1 MKMPSKARLVLL
13 KACLNG
19 PRSRAEHFRVPLTPD
34 QLARDAKEVAKAGAA
49 AIHLHP
55 RLPDGVETLDAEAC
69 GEAINAVRRVCRV
82 PVGVSTASWIEKS
95 STRKVSSIDGWKV
108 NPDFASVNLNEEGWR
123 EVCKALVR
131 RGVWVEAGLW
141 TVANARS
148 LVSSAM
154 LDGCVRAL
162 VETTE
167 KRSAQA
173 VALANQIDEV
183 LRRARIEPAVL
194 HHGYGR
200 TTWKVLENALA
211 LGRDIRV
218 GLEDTLYLPDGSL
231 ARSNA
236 QLVEAAVRMVHRR
249 GLMIVG
255 LDSTAKTSRR
265 QGQLRGI
272 SRGLPRR

>member
-1 MKMPSKARLVLL
+1 MPSRARLVLV

-19 PRSRAEHFRVPLTPD
+19 PRTRSEHVRVPLTPA

-55 RLPDGVETLDAEAC
+55 RLPDGVETLDAKAC

-123 EVCKALVR
+123 DVCKALIR

-141 TVANARS
+141 TVADARS
-148 LVSSAM
+148 LVSSGI

-162 VETTE
+162 VEITE
-167 KRSAQA
+167 KRPEQA
-173 VALANQIDEV
+173 VSLANQMDEV
-183 LRRARIEPAVL
+183 LRRARIKPPIL
-194 HHGYGR
+194 HHGYGQ
-200 TTWKVLENALA
+200 TTWMVLENALA

-231 ARSNA
+231 ARGNA

-249 GLMIVG
+249 GLLTLG
-255 LDSTAKTSRR
+255 LDSPAKTSP
-265 QGQLRGI
+265 G
-272 SRGLPRR
+272 S

>member
-1 MKMPSKARLVLL
+1 MVFGFQTKMPSKSRLVLV

-19 PRSRAEHFRVPLTPD
+19 SRSRAEHPKVPLTPA
-34 QLARDAKEVAKAGAA
+34 QLARDAKAVAEAGAA

-55 RLPDGVETLDAEAC
+55 RLPDGVEALDAKPC

-123 EVCKALVR
+123 DVCKALIR

-141 TVANARS
+141 TVGNARS
-148 LVSSAM
+148 LVSSGI

-162 VETTE
+162 VEVTE
-167 KRSAQA
+167 KRPENA
-173 VALANQIDEV
+173 VSLANQMDEV
-183 LRRARIEPAVL
+183 LRRARIEPPIL
-194 HHGYGR
+194 HHGQGQA
-200 TTWKVLENALA
+200 TWKVLENALA

-218 GLEDTLYLPDGSL
+218 GLEDTLYLSDGSL
-231 ARSNA
+231 ASGNA
-236 QLVEAAVRMVHRR
+236 QLVEAAVRMTHRR
-249 GLMIVG
+249 GLLIVG
-255 LDSTAKTSRR
+255 LDSPAIIT
-265 QGQLRGI
+265 RG
-272 SRGLPRR
+272 R